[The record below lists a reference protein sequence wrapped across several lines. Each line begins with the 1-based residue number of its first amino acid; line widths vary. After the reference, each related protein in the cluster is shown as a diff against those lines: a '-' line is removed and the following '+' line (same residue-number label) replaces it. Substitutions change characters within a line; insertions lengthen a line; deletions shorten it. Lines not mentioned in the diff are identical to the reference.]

1 LIAVSAFAAVDV
13 IIPVR
18 NRAYLI
24 SACLDSVHAQTLR
37 PHAVI
42 VVDDGSNDATPQI
55 IEAYAARWPALR
67 LIRSVSR
74 GVSHARNIG
83 LGASRSPFV
92 AFLDSDDI
100 WLPEKL
106 ERQMALFASASVQT
120 GFVHC
125 ACFRISD
132 WESSSQTSQEFWPT
146 RRGNIFRD
154 ILENF
159 YHVVGSASA
168 VVARRDLIE
177 RVGGF
182 DETLLCGED
191 LDLWLRLARIS
202 HIDYVAAALVGL
214 RAHRGSTF
222 SQAVRNNPE
231 FVLFQ
236 RLKIWSRW
244 AGEIADERTVLARFH
259 SEAIQVSMANMLR
272 RDPRFGLYGRLKQS
286 DFTLA
291 RRLFSGPADYLQ
303 LGRRL
308 RIAYRR
314 AKHFV
319 ASRLILPNAKLLR
332 LCQVLG
338 RLKQGVQAVD
348 YNETLHH

>member
-1 LIAVSAFAAVDV
+1 MAVSAFPAVDV

-18 NRAYLI
+18 NRAQLI
-24 SACLDSVHAQTLR
+24 SACLDSVHAQTLQ

-42 VVDDGSNDATPQI
+42 VVDDGSSDATPQI

-67 LIRSVSR
+67 LIRSVPR

-83 LGASRSPFV
+83 LGASRAPFV
-92 AFLDSDDI
+92 AFLDSDDV

-106 ERQMALFASASVQT
+106 ERQMALFASAGAQT

-132 WESSSQTSQEFWPT
+132 WENPSQTPQEFWPT
-146 RRGNIFRD
+146 RRGDIFKD
-154 ILENF
+154 ISENF
-159 YHVVGSASA
+159 YHIAGSASA

-191 LDLWLRLARIS
+191 LDLWLRLARLS
-202 HIDYVAAALVGL
+202 HIDYVPAALVGL

-222 SQAVRNNPE
+222 SLAVRNNPE

-244 AGEIADERTVLARFH
+244 AGDIADETAVLARFR

-272 RDPRFGLYGRLKQS
+272 RDPRFGLYGRLKRS
-286 DFTLA
+286 DLALA

-303 LGRRL
+303 LGNRL

-314 AKHFV
+314 AKRLV
-319 ASRLILPNAKLLR
+319 ALRLILPNPKLLR
-332 LCQVLG
+332 LCQMLG
-338 RLKQGVQAVD
+338 RLKQGAQALD
-348 YNETLHH
+348 YNETLNH